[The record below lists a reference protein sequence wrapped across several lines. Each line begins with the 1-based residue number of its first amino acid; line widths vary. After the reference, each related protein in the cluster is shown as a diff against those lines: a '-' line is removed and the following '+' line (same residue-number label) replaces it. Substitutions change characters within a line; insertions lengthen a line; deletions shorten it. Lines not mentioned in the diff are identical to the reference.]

1 MNWGELKQTMTR
13 YLKRSDLVDLYP
25 LWQDMARVRISTEC
39 KLSEQEYRSLGI
51 PVAQYVALPFD
62 FIEMRHLAAGR
73 HDLEYVTAQQL
84 NQMALKY
91 GPSGRLRWYTI
102 LDNQIE
108 LYPVPNE
115 DSEQVLTMHYFAKLP
130 QLVEDSDTNRVLIA
144 FPQLYIYAMML
155 ESAAFRVDQGDQAIY
170 SALWGAFV
178 QELNAKQQAGRFSG
192 DNLIMRAV

>member
-1 MNWGELKQTMTR
+1 MNWGELKKTLTR

-25 LWQDMARVRISTEC
+25 LWQDLARTRIDTAC
-39 KLSEQEYRSLGI
+39 KLSEQEYRALGV
-51 PVAQYVALPFD
+51 PVAQYVSLPAD
-62 FIEMRHLAAGR
+62 FIEMRHLAVGR
-73 HDLEYVTAQQL
+73 KDLEYVTAQQL

-91 GPSGRLRWYTI
+91 GPSGGLRWYTI
-102 LDNQIE
+102 LDNQLEI
-108 LYPVPNE
+108 YPVPDEN
-115 DSEQVLTMHYFAKLP
+115 SQQVLTMHYFAKLP
-130 QLVEDSDTNRVLIA
+130 ILTQDSDTNRVLTA

-170 SALWGAFV
+170 SALWNAFT